1 MKGDINR
8 TFRINPK
15 SQEAIEK
22 YMNER
27 KKSWKHKQELTI
39 NRCVNEMLSI
49 VGSDDYLNVENVI
62 SHRDALKKRL
72 SSLKKVIKKHSR
84 KLWDGNK
91 EIRESYDCYED
102 YLYEVWDVLY

>member
-62 SHRDALKKRL
+62 S
-72 SSLKKVIKKHSR
+72 
-84 KLWDGNK
+84 
-91 EIRESYDCYED
+91 
-102 YLYEVWDVLY
+102 